1 MTQFARHLH
10 EGGQLRPEVS
20 VDDARDILWTYSSAE
35 LYDLLAIPRGWPPER
50 YGRWVAAR

>member
-35 LYDLLAIPRGWPPER
+35 LYDLLAIQRGWPPEGD
-50 YGRWVAAR
+50 GRWVTAR